1 MGARVGAGV
10 ASLPVRILS
19 HERGRIVRLRRII
32 DINLLTNRSQQSIQ
46 VDLYTGHRTTI
57 VRTVKDVVTKAGITT
72 GTITIEHQDY
82 TVRQVGK
89 SNEWYFCDA
98 NGQRIRQEFD
108 KQNND
113 ERNFREK
120 RERGE

>member
-1 MGARVGAGV
+1 MGAGISQRVDQM
-10 ASLPVRILS
+10 PVRILP
-19 HERGRIVRLRRII
+19 HERGCIVRLKRII

-46 VDLYTGHRTTI
+46 IDLYTGHRTTI
-57 VRTVKDVVTKAGITT
+57 VRTVKDVTTKAGVTT

-82 TVRQVGK
+82 TVRQIGR

-108 KQNND
+108 KYND
-113 ERNFREK
+113 HERDFREK
-120 RERGE
+120 REKGE

>member
-1 MGARVGAGV
+1 
-10 ASLPVRILS
+10 
-19 HERGRIVRLRRII
+19 
-32 DINLLTNRSQQSIQ
+32 

-57 VRTVKDVVTKAGITT
+57 IRTVKDVTTKAGITT

-98 NGQRIRQEFD
+98 HGQRIRKEFD

-113 ERNFREK
+113 EKNFREK
-120 RERGE
+120 REKGE

>member
-1 MGARVGAGV
+1 M
-10 ASLPVRILS
+10 
-19 HERGRIVRLRRII
+19 RLRRII
-32 DINLLTNRSQQSIQ
+32 DVNLLTNRSQQSIQ
-46 VDLYTGHRTTI
+46 VDLYTGNRTTI
-57 VRTVKDVVTKAGITT
+57 VRTVKDVVTKAGVTT

-82 TVRQVGK
+82 TVRQIGR

-98 NGQRIRQEFD
+98 QGQRIRQEFD

>member
-1 MGARVGAGV
+1 MGAGIGAGV
-10 ASLPVRILS
+10 TPLPMRILPY
-19 HERGRIVRLRRII
+19 ERGRIVRLRRII

-57 VRTVKDVVTKAGITT
+57 VRTVKDVTTKAGITT

-98 NGQRIRQEFD
+98 QGQRVRQEFD

>member
-1 MGARVGAGV
+1 MGAGIGAGI
-10 ASLPVRILS
+10 ASLPMRILPY
-19 HERGRIVRLRRII
+19 ERGRIVRLKRII

-57 VRTVKDVVTKAGITT
+57 IRTVKDVVTKAGVTT

-98 NGQRIRQEFD
+98 QGQRVRQEFD

>member
-1 MGARVGAGV
+1 M
-10 ASLPVRILS
+10 
-19 HERGRIVRLRRII
+19 RLRRII

-46 VDLYTGHRTTI
+46 IDLYTGHRTAI
-57 VRTVKDVVTKAGITT
+57 VRTVKDVTSKAGVTT

-82 TVRQVGK
+82 LVRQIGRT
-89 SNEWYFCDA
+89 NEWYFCDA

-113 ERNFREK
+113 ERAYREK
-120 RERGE
+120 SGKGRSESGGDR

>member
-1 MGARVGAGV
+1 MGARIGQRVDQM
-10 ASLPVRILS
+10 PVRILP
-19 HERGRIVRLRRII
+19 HEMGRIVRLRRII

-57 VRTVKDVVTKAGITT
+57 VRTVKDVVTKAGVTT

-98 NGQRIRQEFD
+98 QGQRVRQEFD

>member
-1 MGARVGAGV
+1 MQ
-10 ASLPVRILS
+10 VRILP
-19 HERGRIVRLRRII
+19 HERGCIVRLRRII
-32 DINLLTNRSQQSIQ
+32 DVNLLTNRSQQSIQ

-57 VRTVKDVVTKAGITT
+57 VRTVKDVTTKAGITT

-98 NGQRIRQEFD
+98 NGQRIRKEFD

-120 RERGE
+120 REKGE

>member
-1 MGARVGAGV
+1 M
-10 ASLPVRILS
+10 
-19 HERGRIVRLRRII
+19 RLRRII

-57 VRTVKDVVTKAGITT
+57 IRTVKDVTAKAGVTT

-113 ERNFREK
+113 EKAYREK

>member
-1 MGARVGAGV
+1 M
-10 ASLPVRILS
+10 RILPQQG
-19 HERGRIVRLRRII
+19 GRIVRLKRII

-57 VRTVKDVVTKAGITT
+57 VRTVKDVTTKAGVTT

-113 ERNFREK
+113 EKAYREK
-120 RERGE
+120 REKGE

>member
-1 MGARVGAGV
+1 MGAWIGAGV
-10 ASLPVRILS
+10 ASLPMRILPY
-19 HERGRIVRLRRII
+19 ERGRIVRLRRII

-57 VRTVKDVVTKAGITT
+57 IRTVKDVVTKAGVTT

-82 TVRQVGK
+82 TVRQIGR

-98 NGQRIRQEFD
+98 NGQRVRQEFD

-113 ERNFREK
+113 EKNFREK
-120 RERGE
+120 REKGE

>member
-1 MGARVGAGV
+1 MGARV
-10 ASLPVRILS
+10 SQRIDQMQVRILP
-19 HERGRIVRLRRII
+19 HERGRMRLRRII

-57 VRTVKDVVTKAGITT
+57 IRTVKDVVTKAGITT

-98 NGQRIRQEFD
+98 NGQRVRQEFD

-113 ERNFREK
+113 EKAYREK
-120 RERGE
+120 REKGE